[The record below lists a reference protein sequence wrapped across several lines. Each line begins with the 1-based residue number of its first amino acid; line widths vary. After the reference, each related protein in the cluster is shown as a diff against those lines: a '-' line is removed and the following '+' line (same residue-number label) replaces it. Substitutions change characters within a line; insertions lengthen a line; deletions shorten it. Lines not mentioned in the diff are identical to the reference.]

1 LRNKL
6 LGAIDVFNYEN
17 PQIDKPNIEEND
29 QTISKSYAD
38 LMPTKPDIPVIEI
51 TSEYADPIVVS
62 NTSDK
67 IIPVEYIMAEEPISM
82 TPQEGWLG

>member
-1 LRNKL
+1 
-6 LGAIDVFNYEN
+6 
-17 PQIDKPNIEEND
+17 
-29 QTISKSYAD
+29 
-38 LMPTKPDIPVIEI
+38 MPKKPDIPVIEI

-62 NTSDK
+62 DTSEE